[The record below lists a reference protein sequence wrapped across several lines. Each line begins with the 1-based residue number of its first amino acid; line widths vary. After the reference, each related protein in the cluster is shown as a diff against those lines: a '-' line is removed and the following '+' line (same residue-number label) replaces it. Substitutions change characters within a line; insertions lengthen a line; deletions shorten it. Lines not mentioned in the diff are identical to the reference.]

1 MLNALRLKNSA
12 HRAFARGYSTP
23 AQLDFAVKEAAGIKV
38 ASAEDS
44 APTGAISVV
53 VKAGSRF
60 ETAPGLA
67 HVLKNSVFKVRQIGR
82 GPSLLGKAGRG
93 VGAGAGADASTQG
106 TNKRSA
112 IRLVRETEMFGGVL
126 TSSLTR
132 EHLILT
138 AEFMRGDE

>member
-1 MLNALRLKNSA
+1 M
-12 HRAFARGYSTP
+12 
-23 AQLDFAVKEAAGIKV
+23 
-38 ASAEDS
+38 AS
-44 APTGAISVV
+44 P
-53 VKAGSRF
+53 
-60 ETAPGLA
+60 
-67 HVLKNSVFKVRQIGR
+67 
-82 GPSLLGKAGRG
+82 AGRN
-93 VGAGAGADASTQG
+93 AGLQFAQELMQAYSQG